1 MNQPRLRARELLI
14 AAVLPLLWLAMA
26 AGGSGLCSQL
36 AVQVESAVSWAA
48 HAVPSDVPA
57 TRRAEPTQHL
67 PFWAMFISDVSG
79 AARCP
84 TALCQQAGLHIQAEG
99 HPVTVLISL
108 PFSPSPGSGSSVRQ
122 PSRLVAWP
130 CLWSS
135 LQGTEDGGGEPSAG
149 MCLTPARGSMGLCS
163 LPRSLWTHRCSPG
176 RRYHVPPILTVT
188 QHPQTSSCW
197 GQSRRQSRDPAVLNA
212 SGAA

>member
-67 PFWAMFISDVSG
+67 PFWAVLSRMCREPR
-79 AARCP
+79 AAPRPC
-84 TALCQQAGLHIQAEG
+84 A
-99 HPVTVLISL
+99 S
-108 PFSPSPGSGSSVRQ
+108 RQ
-122 PSRLVAWP
+122 GCTSRLR
-130 CLWSS
+130 
-135 LQGTEDGGGEPSAG
+135 GIPSQ
-149 MCLTPARGSMGLCS
+149 C
-163 LPRSLWTHRCSPG
+163 
-176 RRYHVPPILTVT
+176 
-188 QHPQTSSCW
+188 
-197 GQSRRQSRDPAVLNA
+197 
-212 SGAA
+212 